1 MNIIFHKYQGTG
13 NDFIMINGLKN
24 SDALT
29 LSQENIEYLCS
40 RRFGI
45 GADGLIILCPS
56 EKVDYKMLYF
66 NSDGRESTMC
76 GNGGRCLAKFA
87 FDQGVSDREAS
98 FEAVDGMHR
107 STVLESGL
115 VELEMIDVD
124 TFTSLTEDTFE
135 INTGSPHY
143 VKFSSEF
150 DNIDIVKFGKSI
162 RYSDVYNDD
171 GINVNVSSFEDG
183 LLHVKTYERG
193 VEDETYS
200 CGTGVTAAAI
210 CASEYFDNA
219 QNSFDIQ
226 SKGGNL
232 KVRFKK
238 DGSRFTDIWLSGPAT
253 FVFEGEF
260 KI

>member
-1 MNIIFHKYQGTG
+1 MNMIFHKYQGTG
-13 NDFIMINGLKN
+13 NDFIMINGL
-24 SDALT
+24 SIPEALILT
-29 LSQENIEYLCS
+29 QENIAHLCS

-56 EKVDYKMLYF
+56 EMADFKMLYF

-76 GNGGRCLAKFA
+76 GNGGRCLAQFA
-87 FDQGVSDREAS
+87 YDQGVSDRKAS
-98 FEAVDGMHR
+98 FEAVDGLHQ
-107 STVLESGL
+107 SSVLENGN

-124 TFTSLTEDTFE
+124 TCRSLGDDTFE

-143 VKFSSEF
+143 VKFSDDFAE
-150 DNIDIVKFGKSI
+150 IDIVKYGRSI
-162 RYSDVYNDD
+162 RYSEHYKDD
-171 GINVNVSSFEDG
+171 GINVNVSSFKDG
-183 LLHVKTYERG
+183 VLHVKTYERG

-210 CASEYFDNA
+210 CASEYIQEA
-219 QNSFDIQ
+219 QNSFDIK

-232 KVRFKK
+232 TVRFKK
-238 DGSRFTDIWLSGPAT
+238 EGSRYTEIWLSGPAT

-260 KI
+260 SI